1 MIPRE
6 KDKRNNYAMYSTQI
20 SGVVAV
26 ACSESFVAF
35 IFLSCADS
43 EEWFAGMPVRLTDKT
58 FRKKVTAPPGRQTT
72 SPKAN
77 NSMRRRLSLDELQR
91 RDIRTST

>member
-43 EEWFAGMPVRLTDKT
+43 EERFAGMPVRLTEHFQEKSYRPT
-58 FRKKVTAPPGRQTT
+58 CRQTT
-72 SPKAN
+72 SPKDN

-91 RDIRTST
+91 RDMRTST